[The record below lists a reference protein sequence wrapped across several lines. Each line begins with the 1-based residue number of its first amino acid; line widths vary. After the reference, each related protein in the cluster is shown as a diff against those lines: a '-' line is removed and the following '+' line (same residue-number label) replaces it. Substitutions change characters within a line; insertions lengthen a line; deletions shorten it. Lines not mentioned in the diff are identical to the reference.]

1 MSEQR
6 DLRNQSR
13 DFETCGNKRLTDLGL
28 NAWGFELFVESYWD
42 QIEEMIIVDGL
53 PPDREPDLVL
63 ELTYRGMRITLDP
76 GPGLAAWDRPKEAD
90 AEGTS

>member
-1 MSEQR
+1 MSER

-13 DFETCGNKRLTDLGL
+13 DFETCGNQKLVDLGL

-42 QIEEMIIVDGL
+42 QIEEMIFMGEI

-63 ELTYRGMRITLDP
+63 ELTYRGMKITLDP
-76 GPGLAAWDRPKEAD
+76 GPGLAAWDRPEKVG
-90 AEGTS
+90 AEVKS